1 MTWAITVLL
10 CLIVGVTAAVGEEL
24 SQQEKVELLKMGLIL
39 NGGDTTKWGP
49 VDLTRRNDPPP
60 PPPTVVQTVPVPVPA
75 AKPVKQ
81 ASADICQRHGKR
93 KVVRGS
99 SWRCR

>member
-1 MTWAITVLL
+1 MKRLVLL
-10 CLIVGVTAAVGEEL
+10 LALLPAAAAAEEFTRE
-24 SQQEKVELLKMGLIL
+24 QKIEFLKMGLII
-39 NGGDTTKWGP
+39 NGGDTTSWGP

-60 PPPTVVQTVPVPVPA
+60 KMVQTVPVEPVLV
-75 AKPVKQ
+75 AKPRP
-81 ASADICQRHGKR
+81 AADICARHGKR